1 MENEQLNSL
10 LFPDNTDEKDVNINV
25 DISNKNEALE
35 NYLSLYTSQ
44 NIYDEPMNN
53 NSNTLNNIGLNI
65 AQNYI
70 DSDFFNNMEWNKLT
84 KNEINNINSLQ
95 NSNMN
100 ELFNHESYNN
110 GTVFE
115 EDIAKNING
124 ISENDYSV
132 EKDFKYYFYCK
143 KKKKKK
149 IVHMNIQIQLVTFI
163 YFLYIP
169 VLPFYENSIRH
180 NEQYY
185 HVEGIKNE
193 SNQEIEEL
201 NKSKIIKENE
211 NVKVQEDSH
220 IIKEIELK
228 CIDISSISN
237 ENTEGKEN
245 ASVDI
250 LIKDSSNLKS
260 EKNRMMYNECNLT
273 NDFFETV
280 NNINTEVSE
289 KYNNL
294 KDSCNKLLDVINKSD
309 YEKKIND
316 LLNFSQRNSEL
327 VDQFKQKSDE
337 CIQRC
342 RKFETTS
349 ENIVGECI
357 NTLAHNSLL
366 YAQWVSLHSCDIDQV
381 DNILKDIKMFIQMN
395 Q

>member
-1 MENEQLNSL
+1 MENEQLNSI
-10 LFPDNTDEKDVNINV
+10 LFPENIDEKDVNINV

-44 NIYDEPMNN
+44 NIYDEPMSN
-53 NSNTLNNIGLNI
+53 NSNTLNSIGLNI

-70 DSDFFNNMEWNKLT
+70 DSDFFNNIEWNKLT

-100 ELFNHESYNN
+100 ELYNHESYNN

-115 EDIAKNING
+115 EDITKNING
-124 ISENDYSV
+124 ISENEYSV
-132 EKDFKYYFYCK
+132 EKDFKYIFIVK
-143 KKKKKK
+143 KKKNCPYEYTNSTSY
-149 IVHMNIQIQLVTFI
+149 IYIFFI
-163 YFLYIP
+163 YFC
-169 VLPFYENSIRH
+169 SAIRH
-180 NEQYY
+180 SEQYY
-185 HVEGIKNE
+185 HIEGIKNE
-193 SNQEIEEL
+193 SNQKIEEL
-201 NKSKIIKENE
+201 NKSKIIKENG

-220 IIKEIELK
+220 IIKEIDLK
-228 CIDISSISN
+228 YIDISSISN
-237 ENTEGKEN
+237 ENVEGKEN
-245 ASVDI
+245 VSVDI
-250 LIKDSSNLKS
+250 LNKDSSNLKS
-260 EKNRMMYNECNLT
+260 EKNQMMYNECNLT

-280 NNINTEVSE
+280 NNINTQVSE
-289 KYNNL
+289 KYNHL
-294 KDSCNKLLDVINKSD
+294 KDDCNKLLDVINKSD

-366 YAQWVSLHSCDIDQV
+366 YAQWVSLHSCDIDQI
-381 DNILKDIKMFIQMN
+381 DNILNDIKMFIQMN

>member
-1 MENEQLNSL
+1 MDHEQLNSL
-10 LFPDNTDEKDVNINV
+10 LFLENTDEKDVNINV

-44 NIYDEPMNN
+44 NIYDEPMSN
-53 NSNTLNNIGLNI
+53 NSNTLNSIGLNI
-65 AQNYI
+65 AHNYI

-95 NSNMN
+95 NNNMN
-100 ELFNHESYNN
+100 DIFNNESYNN

-115 EDIAKNING
+115 EDITKNING
-124 ISENDYSV
+124 ISENEYSV

-149 IVHMNIQIQLVTFI
+149 IVHMNIQIELVTFI
-163 YFLYIP
+163 YFLFIY
-169 VLPFYENSIRH
+169 VLPFYEKSIRH

-185 HVEGIKNE
+185 HIEGIKNE

-201 NKSKIIKENE
+201 NRSKIIKEN
-211 NVKVQEDSH
+211 VKVQDDSD
-220 IIKEIELK
+220 IIKEIGLK
-228 CIDISSISN
+228 YIDISSISN
-237 ENTEGKEN
+237 ENNEGKEN
-245 ASVDI
+245 VSVDI
-250 LIKDSSNLKS
+250 PNKDPSNLKS
-260 EKNRMMYNECNLT
+260 EKNQMMYNECNLT

-294 KDSCNKLLDVINKSD
+294 KDSCENLLEVINKSE
-309 YEKKIND
+309 YEKKINH
-316 LLNFSQRNSEL
+316 LLNFSNRNSEL
-327 VDQFKQKSDE
+327 VDKFKQKSDE

-349 ENIVGECI
+349 ENIVGECV

-366 YAQWVSLHSCDIDQV
+366 YAQWVSLHSCDIDQI
-381 DNILKDIKMFIQMN
+381 DNILNDIKMFIQMN

>member
-132 EKDFKYYFYCK
+132 EKDF
-143 KKKKKK
+143 
-149 IVHMNIQIQLVTFI
+149 N
-163 YFLYIP
+163 
-169 VLPFYENSIRH
+169 IRH